1 MNIHSWVMNHQSRQR
16 ERQRE
21 QNRIRDELEKAK
33 IKEKNTVFYSL
44 KKELI
49 DIFGNVVI
57 LFFLQCQD
65 FFLNL
70 VLYGKYETTARMK
83 WLDYLHIELGN
94 GENSYPGSVQKVSKS
109 TYQHL

>member
-21 QNRIRDELEKAK
+21 QNRIRHELEKAK
-33 IKEKNTVFYSL
+33 L
-44 KKELI
+44 KKSIQNSTPLKRNKSTFLEMWLFS
-49 DIFGNVVI
+49 IFCRVSG
-57 LFFLQCQD
+57 

-94 GENSYPGSVQKVSKS
+94 GENSYTGSVQKVSKS